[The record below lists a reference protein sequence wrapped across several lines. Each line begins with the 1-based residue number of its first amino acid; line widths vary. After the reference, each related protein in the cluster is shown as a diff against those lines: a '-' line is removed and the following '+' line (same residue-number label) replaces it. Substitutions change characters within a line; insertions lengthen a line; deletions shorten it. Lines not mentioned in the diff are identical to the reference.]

1 MGNSING
8 GHGQAGEDL
17 SGCREATSSVSDAR
31 LHHFEQIKARL
42 EPLSEVRD
50 DMHIGLDTDRS
61 LDESLDYVLECL
73 QTEEA
78 LKR

>member
-1 MGNSING
+1 
-8 GHGQAGEDL
+8 
-17 SGCREATSSVSDAR
+17 
-31 LHHFEQIKARL
+31 
-42 EPLSEVRD
+42 
-50 DMHIGLDTDRS
+50 MHIGLDTDRS